1 VSSQVNNNNNNNNNN
16 KRVFWYNIYG
26 KYYPKLIIKKIE
38 NVLAKGEHLLLPIS
52 NKIILS

>member
-1 VSSQVNNNNNNNNNN
+1 MSSQVNNNNNNNNNN